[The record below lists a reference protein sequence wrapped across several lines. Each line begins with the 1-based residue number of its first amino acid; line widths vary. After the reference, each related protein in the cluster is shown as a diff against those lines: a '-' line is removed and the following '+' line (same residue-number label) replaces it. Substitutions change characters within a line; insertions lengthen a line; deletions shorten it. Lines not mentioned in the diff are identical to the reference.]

1 MRTYDKTTIAAVFS
15 TVARLVREGKP
26 VVLNQIDGLNSKSGW
41 AFKMAVTH
49 NFNEKD
55 HGFNLQRIFIVD
67 QADRYHWTRNTG
79 AKNNPKDIELIDR
92 ILQAMRVVRQLE
104 NEERERIKAK
114 SAPKEETPK
123 TEISKPAILKI
134 SEPVEPKLPILPG
147 WESVL
152 KEYPGIRSIPLFEPE
167 KLNNEALEYAIQ
179 KTAYTLELLK
189 IEKEKR
195 NTKKVELLKTIREM
209 LSGEGFTLEDLLK

>member
-1 MRTYDKTTIAAVFS
+1 MRTYDKNTIAAAFS

-26 VVLNQIDGLNSKSGW
+26 VVLNQVKGLNHSSGW
-41 AFKMAVTH
+41 AFKLAVTH

-55 HGFNLQRIFIVD
+55 HGFNLQRIFFVD
-67 QADRYHWTRNTG
+67 EKDRFHWTRNTG

-92 ILQAMRVVRQLE
+92 IILAMSTVNRLQAT
-104 NEERERIKAK
+104 ERERIRAK

-123 TEISKPAILKI
+123 TEISKPVTI
-134 SEPVEPKLPILPG
+134 EMPVPVEPKVPILPG
-147 WESVL
+147 WEKVL
-152 KEYPGIRSIPLFEPE
+152 KEYPGILSNPLFEP
-167 KLNNEALEYAIQ
+167 KTLNNEALEYVIQ

-195 NTKKVELLKTIREM
+195 NTKKTELLKTIQE
-209 LSGEGFTLEDLLK
+209 LLAGEGFTLEDLLK